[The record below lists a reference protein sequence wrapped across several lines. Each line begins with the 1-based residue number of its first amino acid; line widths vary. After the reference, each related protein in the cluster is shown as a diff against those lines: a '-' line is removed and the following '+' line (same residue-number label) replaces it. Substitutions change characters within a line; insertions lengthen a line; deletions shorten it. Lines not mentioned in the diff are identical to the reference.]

1 MYFIFWRAVRLRRK
15 QTGGVGAGWVSCG
28 GWGSGQ
34 TIGGGDVQVV
44 ADRPLVEGLASKRLT
59 QNS

>member
-1 MYFIFWRAVRLRRK
+1 MYFIFGCAVRLRRK
-15 QTGGVGAGWVSCG
+15 QAGGVGAGWGACG

-34 TIGGGDVQVV
+34 TIGGGMVKV
-44 ADRPLVEGLASKRLT
+44 AVRPLVEGLASKRLT